1 MASGLKAMLAQC
13 ILVMT
18 AEDKE
23 MQPVS
28 VE

>member
-13 ILVMT
+13 ILVLT
-18 AEDKE
+18 AEGRE